1 MQFFWQKKQ
10 LNKKTNRC
18 IELEITKVS
27 EIESKK
33 NPHGV
38 DARPIY
44 AHENAQ
50 VIVLTLQPG
59 EALRRHI
66 TPVDVFFYVL
76 EGKGIVKV
84 GDEKKEVEKDSIV
97 HSPAKLIHCWYNES
111 NKPLRILVAKTPNPK
126 ESTILL

>member
-1 MQFFWQKKQ
+1 M
-10 LNKKTNRC
+10 
-18 IELEITKVS
+18 EITKLS
-27 EIESKK
+27 ETSSNK

-44 AHENAQ
+44 THENAQ
-50 VIVLTLQPG
+50 VVVLTLQSG

-76 EGKGIVKV
+76 EGKGIVEV
-84 GDEKKEVEKDSIV
+84 GDEKKEVEKDSII
-97 HSPAKLIHCWYNES
+97 HSPAKIVHCWYNES
-111 NKPLRILVAKTPNPK
+111 ENPLRILVAKTPKPK

>member
-1 MQFFWQKKQ
+1 M
-10 LNKKTNRC
+10 
-18 IELEITKVS
+18 EITKVS
-27 EIESKK
+27 ETESKK

-59 EALRRHI
+59 EALKRHI

-76 EGKGIVKV
+76 EGKGKVEV
-84 GDEKKEVEKDSIV
+84 GDEKQEVEKDSIV
-97 HSPAKLIHCWYNES
+97 HSPAKIVHCWYNES
-111 NKPLRILVAKTPNPK
+111 DKPLRILVAKTPKPK
-126 ESTILL
+126 ESTIVL

>member
-1 MQFFWQKKQ
+1 
-10 LNKKTNRC
+10 
-18 IELEITKVS
+18 LEITKL
-27 EIESKK
+27 SKTPSK
-33 NPHGV
+33 QNPHGV

-44 AHENAQ
+44 AHKNAQ

-76 EGKGIVKV
+76 EGKGIVEV
-84 GDEKKEVEKDSIV
+84 GEEKKEVEKDSVV
-97 HSPAKLIHCWYNES
+97 HSPAKIVHCWYNES
-111 NKPLRILVAKTPNPK
+111 DKPLRILVAKTPKPT

>member
-1 MQFFWQKKQ
+1 MEIKKV
-10 LNKKTNRC
+10 
-18 IELEITKVS
+18 EEVAS
-27 EIESKK
+27 SK

-50 VIVLTLQPG
+50 VVIFTLKPG
-59 EALRRHI
+59 ESLRRHI

-76 EGKGIVKV
+76 DGKGIVEV
-84 GDEKKEVEKDSIV
+84 GDEKKEVDKDTIV
-97 HSPAKLIHCWYNES
+97 NSPAKIVHCWFNES
-111 NKPLRILVAKTPNPK
+111 DKPLRIMVVKTPKPT